1 MPLLSHTHDCC
12 PPAASVVQRGAQ
24 SDCTEASCSH
34 AQTNTASGWNA
45 QHAVARSAGK
55 SAERKVATS
64 FASRGRSASL

>member
-1 MPLLSHTHDCC
+1 MALLSHTHDCC

-24 SDCTEASCSH
+24 SDCTESSCAPRENS
-34 AQTNTASGWNA
+34 ASGWNA

-64 FASRGRSASL
+64 FAPRGRSASL